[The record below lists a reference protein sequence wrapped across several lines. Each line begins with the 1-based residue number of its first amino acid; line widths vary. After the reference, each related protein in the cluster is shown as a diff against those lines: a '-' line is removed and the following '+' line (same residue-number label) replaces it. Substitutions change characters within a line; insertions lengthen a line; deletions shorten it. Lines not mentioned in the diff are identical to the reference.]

1 MGKQFVETEGNEGAN
16 FKDISQAIE
25 RALMYVMEKRMDYG
39 CSSVTTEMY
48 NTSSFSPQSALDSTV
63 IASGF
68 NADKVL
74 TSIKYYMDNI
84 ESQVRS
90 SSSKIDV
97 LTALIPQIM
106 NEIGGLKS
114 KLEAM
119 EEWKVQLEH
128 LDSRIL
134 TIETD
139 DSINKTKVKLEVIET
154 HLPELDSQLVTLREE
169 LGHIKYETV
178 INFKNLE
185 QKHQTLDVKLM
196 VTENQV
202 NELSKAMVT
211 NEDNLNVV
219 KKCLQ
224 EKSKESDKI
233 MERLQKNEREIEKE
247 KKETEERCERDSVI
261 MTDVENRLR
270 RHEEKWNDREM
281 KNVRKMED
289 KLQRM
294 DAERKKDVYFMGE
307 NLEKLLSK
315 LDDMK
320 TNVNNMSTKVDIVEK
335 RQKRPVGF
343 SAKLSLSFTTPTKK
357 TVMRD
362 FTDIVTNRG
371 DHFQPLTGEFTAP
384 IEGLYVVALMHRQWQ
399 DGEIWL
405 VVLHAS
411 LFGGSGSKEK
421 AVCET
426 RTDISRT
433 SSNSVSVIWMN
444 AGDKLW
450 VNVRNVKGTDIWI
463 DAPSSFSCFLI
474 G

>member
-1 MGKQFVETEGNEGAN
+1 
-16 FKDISQAIE
+16 
-25 RALMYVMEKRMDYG
+25 
-39 CSSVTTEMY
+39 
-48 NTSSFSPQSALDSTV
+48 
-63 IASGF
+63 
-68 NADKVL
+68 
-74 TSIKYYMDNI
+74 MDNI

-315 LDDMK
+315 
-320 TNVNNMSTKVDIVEK
+320 VST
-335 RQKRPVGF
+335 
-343 SAKLSLSFTTPTKK
+343 S
-357 TVMRD
+357 
-362 FTDIVTNRG
+362 
-371 DHFQPLTGEFTAP
+371 
-384 IEGLYVVALMHRQWQ
+384 
-399 DGEIWL
+399 
-405 VVLHAS
+405 
-411 LFGGSGSKEK
+411 
-421 AVCET
+421 
-426 RTDISRT
+426 
-433 SSNSVSVIWMN
+433 
-444 AGDKLW
+444 
-450 VNVRNVKGTDIWI
+450 
-463 DAPSSFSCFLI
+463 
-474 G
+474 